1 MSTEPS
7 VCSTVSDS
15 TPSEISACLC
25 NEGESKGS
33 IGSEWESPGPGDDSV
48 VVGDE
53 IAASASSP
61 FDPSILSS
69 CFLNRRQRTKAF

>member
-1 MSTEPS
+1 MSAEPS

-15 TPSEISACLC
+15 TPSELSAGLC
-25 NEGESKGS
+25 NDGETKGS
-33 IGSEWESPGPGDDSV
+33 VGSEMESPGPGDDSA

-61 FDPSILSS
+61 LDPSILSS
-69 CFLNRRQRTKAF
+69 CFLNRRQRTKAL